1 MRDKGAIIRWLH
13 SLKRC
18 LILAKRKSLNGS
30 TYLKTLVFGAPAI
43 VLLLLF
49 VMGPIIMTVYF
60 SFTNMALT
68 GEAANNTQFIGFDNF
83 VKMFKDPSFKTSFIN
98 TIIFLICSAVIGQ
111 HIIGFIVA
119 FLMKKKAKPFRSTIG
134 LLVLAGWIT
143 PEVVVAFVWFAFLS
157 DEGTMNIILNFAG
170 IEPVA
175 WLLKF
180 PLISVIF
187 VNIWHGAA
195 FSMLMYQAALD
206 DVPQEVEEAA
216 KIDGANAWQRLW
228 RVTLPIIKG
237 SAVTNM
243 VLVTLQTLG
252 VFTLI
257 FALTGGGPGEKST
270 TLPLFMYDEAFVNYQ
285 LGYGTAISLVLLVIG
300 IGLSLLY
307 IRLLKTDD

>member
-1 MRDKGAIIRWLH
+1 
-13 SLKRC
+13 
-18 LILAKRKSLNGS
+18 
-30 TYLKTLVFGAPAI
+30 
-43 VLLLLF
+43 
-49 VMGPIIMTVYF
+49 
-60 SFTNMALT
+60 MALT

-83 VKMFKDPSFKTSFIN
+83 TRMFNDPSFKTSIIN
-98 TIIFLICSAVIGQ
+98 TLIFLICSAVIGQ
-111 HIIGFIVA
+111 QLVGFLVA

-143 PEVVVAFVWFAFLS
+143 PEIVVAFVWFAFLS
-157 DEGTMNIILNFAG
+157 DQGTLNTILGFAG
-170 IEPVA
+170 IEPIA

-237 SAVTNM
+237 AAVTNM

-270 TLPLFMYDEAFVNYQ
+270 TLPLFMYDQAFVNYQ
-285 LGYGTAISLVLLVIG
+285 LGYGTAISLVLLLIG
-300 IGLSLLY
+300 IALSLLY
-307 IRLLKTDD
+307 IRFLKTDD

>member
-1 MRDKGAIIRWLH
+1 MSKSKSLHGNIYKRTFFFGLPAIIL
-13 SLKRC
+13 
-18 LILAKRKSLNGS
+18 LA
-30 TYLKTLVFGAPAI
+30 
-43 VLLLLF
+43 LF
-49 VMGPIIMTVYF
+49 VVGPILMTIYF

-68 GEAANNTQFIGFDNF
+68 GEAASNMQFVGFDNF
-83 VKMFKDPSFKTSFIN
+83 VKMFHDPVFKKSVLITLV
-98 TIIFLICSAVIGQ
+98 FLISSAVVGQ
-111 HIIGFIVA
+111 QVIGFLVA
-119 FLMKKKAKPFRSTIG
+119 FLMKKKNPTFRRGVG

-157 DEGTMNIILNFAG
+157 DDGTMNAILGVAG
-170 IEPVA
+170 IKPIA

-180 PLISVIF
+180 PMVSVIL

-206 DVPQEVEEAA
+206 EVPEEVEEAA

-228 RVTLPIIKG
+228 RVTLPVIKG

-257 FALTGGGPGEKST
+257 FALTGGGPGNKTT
-270 TLPLFMYDEAFVNYQ
+270 TLPVFMYNEAFVNYQ
-285 LGYGTAISLVLLVIG
+285 LGYGTAISLVLLAIG
-300 IGLSLLY
+300 IILSLIY
-307 IRLLKTDD
+307 IRLMKIDD